1 MQLDRLT
8 NSNTQPM
15 YTLKALSNADKLILG
30 ILSDEDLYYLASKYN
45 FGGKVQSRTNDAVTF
60 QVFIN

>member
-1 MQLDRLT
+1 MQLDKI
-8 NSNTQPM
+8 NNGNI
-15 YTLKALSNADKLILG
+15 YTLKALNKEDKLILD

-45 FGGKVQSRTNDAVTF
+45 FGGKVQSRTNEVVTF

>member
-1 MQLDRLT
+1 MQLDKI
-8 NSNTQPM
+8 NNGNI
-15 YTLKALSNADKLILG
+15 YTLKALNKEDKLILD

-45 FGGKVQSRTNDAVTF
+45 FGGKVQSRAADAVTF